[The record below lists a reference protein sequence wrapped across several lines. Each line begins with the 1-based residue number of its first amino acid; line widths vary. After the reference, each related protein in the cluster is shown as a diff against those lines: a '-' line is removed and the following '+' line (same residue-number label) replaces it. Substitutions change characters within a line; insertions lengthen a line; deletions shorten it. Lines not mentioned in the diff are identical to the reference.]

1 MLIVDLRGIS
11 LLFVGLGDWSL
22 PLLSL
27 GSFRSPG
34 KLAAFA
40 VANYL
45 WGLPTEGFSQGQK
58 S

>member
-1 MLIVDLRGIS
+1 MVDLRGLS